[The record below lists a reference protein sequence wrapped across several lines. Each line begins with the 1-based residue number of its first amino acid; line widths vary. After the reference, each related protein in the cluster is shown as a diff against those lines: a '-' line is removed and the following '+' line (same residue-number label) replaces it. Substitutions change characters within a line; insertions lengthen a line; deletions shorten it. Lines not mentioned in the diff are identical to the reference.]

1 MCGGGVVSGGNE
13 GARCHDLRL
22 ALSQCGSLMINYM
35 VQRARKFSQILLHII
50 NIIII
55 LYSNIRW
62 VKEEGEGEAP
72 ATTTNRSNPTESP
85 PRDSEACGA
94 DDHPGRGIN
103 K

>member
-1 MCGGGVVSGGNE
+1 MSGGNE

-55 LYSNIRW
+55 LYSNIRCL
-62 VKEEGEGEAP
+62 KEEGEAP

-85 PRDSEACGA
+85 PRDWEACGA
-94 DDHPGRGIN
+94 HDHPGRGIN